1 MPRKKGFTLVELL
14 VVVAIIALLIAI
26 LVPALKKSQKQARAV
41 VCQSNLKQWAT
52 ITHMYTLDHDSRFW
66 HHVGMLGGWMEK
78 LEPYYGKTDDFR
90 TCPEATEDCVNIDPP
105 GTANREFR
113 GSVDT
118 MWGIR
123 GIQHEFGGRE
133 EGYWG
138 SYGLNA
144 WVTTPMPGAVDT
156 LWDSARWKTTAVKGA
171 AKTLSMTLRLLDVAR
186 EHQIPCFCAD
196 SAAIPILVDWNK
208 NLAAR
213 LAPFPGLSMG
223 LLESNGQQNYARWD
237 ELVSYHPCAGA
248 TWTMPANGVF
258 HLDADFYARSGGIF
272 LPSDHYTAL
281 FQT

>member
-171 AKTLSMTLRLLDVAR
+171 ANVPVFLDSMMASATPLESDEPPLNGHGRDEESGFNSVAR
-186 EHQIPCFCAD
+186 HMRRFCIDRHSGAVNSCFIDCSVRRVHLTELWTLEYYRGWRRTTLTKSHFDTAEGFAPNP
-196 SAAIPILVDWNK
+196 SAEVWLK
-208 NLAAR
+208 N
-213 LAPFPGLSMG
+213 
-223 LLESNGQQNYARWD
+223 
-237 ELVSYHPCAGA
+237 
-248 TWTMPANGVF
+248 
-258 HLDADFYARSGGIF
+258 
-272 LPSDHYTAL
+272 
-281 FQT
+281 